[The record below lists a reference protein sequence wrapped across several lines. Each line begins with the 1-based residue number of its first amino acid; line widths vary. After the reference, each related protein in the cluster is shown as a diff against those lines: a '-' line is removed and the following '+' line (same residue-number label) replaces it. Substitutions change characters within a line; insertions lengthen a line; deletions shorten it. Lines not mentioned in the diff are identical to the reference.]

1 MSNDN
6 SLSLLRVPVAGLL
19 AWLVPGLGHIYLG
32 QRLRGVICLV
42 IITITFWSGVA
53 IGGVSGTVNPQKRK
67 LWFFAQLCTG
77 GNAMAAY
84 ALNRSVAR
92 RSADG
97 SAPRTGPYLSAEV
110 GVHYTGV
117 AGLLNVLLILDAM
130 ACADPTG
137 RYRRGEVSFQRGVP

>member
-1 MSNDN
+1 MSDDN
-6 SLSLLRVPVAGLL
+6 SSSVLRVPAAGLL

-42 IITITFWSGVA
+42 IITVTFWSGVA
-53 IGGVSGTVNPQKRK
+53 IGGVSGTVNPQTRK

-77 GNAMAAY
+77 GNALAAY
-84 ALNRSVAR
+84 ALNRSVAP
-92 RSADG
+92 SPADG
-97 SAPRTGPYLSAEV
+97 SGTSTGPYLSAEV

-130 ACADPTG
+130 ACADPSG
-137 RYRRGEVSFQRGVP
+137 RYRREEVSSGPGVP